1 MALRLLVNR
10 SYHGTVSGHNLGAT
24 GGEDASLR
32 TDDARP
38 AFHGQSVW
46 WHAVVVADGIY
57 ELQVDTRGSAI
68 DTTLAVWL
76 PGADTPLAND
86 NDPRRPGPSSAVR
99 VRRVMLRKGQKIL
112 MAVDGVNK
120 SQGQVRLNLSLRQL
134 RRR

>member
-1 MALRLLVNR
+1 MNQLNLYLNELN
-10 SYHGTVSGHNLGAT
+10 HG
-24 GGEDASLR
+24 
-32 TDDARP
+32 
-38 AFHGQSVW
+38 
-46 WHAVVVADGIY
+46 GIY

-76 PGADTPLAND
+76 PGANAPLAND

-99 VRRVMLRKGQKIL
+99 VRRIMLRKGQKIL